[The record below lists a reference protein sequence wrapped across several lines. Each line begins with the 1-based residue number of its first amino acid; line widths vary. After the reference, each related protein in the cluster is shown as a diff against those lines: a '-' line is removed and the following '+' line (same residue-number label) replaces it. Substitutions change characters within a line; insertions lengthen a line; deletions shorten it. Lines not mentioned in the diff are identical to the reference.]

1 MSCQGPIGIWSS
13 LFWAWLLREDVEQ
26 QLNAT
31 VYLQTRDW
39 AVRMT
44 SDGLGCL
51 PSWTTKFLCVQIAHK
66 VVKIPWRYFVF
77 SYSSFLC
84 FRRSWLIHC
93 CTDTSPRSEVCT
105 ARGVP
110 CQVALAKGQNNNK
123 WEKDSSSS
131 SRKGHELATRIPLFF
146 KVRKVGK
153 LSWQSLHTKLPI
165 LTGTWTFQ
173 IICHRFKVGSTF
185 SLEIKL

>member
-44 SDGLGCL
+44 SNGLGCL

-84 FRRSWLIHC
+84 FRRSWLSHC

-105 ARGVP
+105 ARGYH
-110 CQVALAKGQNNNK
+110 AKLLWKRGRTTTNGRKIPHLHHIRGMSLLQEFPYFSK
-123 WEKDSSSS
+123 WEK
-131 SRKGHELATRIPLFF
+131 
-146 KVRKVGK
+146 
-153 LSWQSLHTKLPI
+153 
-165 LTGTWTFQ
+165 
-173 IICHRFKVGSTF
+173 
-185 SLEIKL
+185 